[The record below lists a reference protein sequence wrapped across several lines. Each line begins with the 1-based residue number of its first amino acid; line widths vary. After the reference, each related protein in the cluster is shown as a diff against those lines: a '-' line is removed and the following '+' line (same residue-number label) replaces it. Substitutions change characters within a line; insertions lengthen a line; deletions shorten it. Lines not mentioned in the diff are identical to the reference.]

1 MIKVYNKMQELN
13 LKSKMVAQVHDE
25 LIIDTTYDE
34 IEIVKNLLKE
44 TMEHAVELK
53 VKMTV
58 DVEAG
63 VNWDLK

>member
-1 MIKVYNKMQELN
+1 MQELN

>member
-1 MIKVYNKMQELN
+1 
-13 LKSKMVAQVHDE
+13 MVAQVHDE